1 MRLRTVGFTCPGI
14 LHQILL
20 AILRSGGLLNHI
32 SSLFTLQSLQTW
44 FVEERRDMDDEK
56 YGAIRRLKKDG
67 KFKLSIHLR

>member
-1 MRLRTVGFTCPGI
+1 MNHVS
-14 LHQILL
+14 LL
-20 AILRSGGLLNHI
+20 CIV
-32 SSLFTLQSLQTW
+32 QSLQTW